1 MELTP
6 ADILGPEG
14 RIAARLANYECRPQ
28 QLEMAE
34 AVARAIAAKHH
45 LVAEAGTGVGK
56 SFAYLVPAILAATEK
71 EHVAESLRSE
81 IRRGED
87 SDGNGSASSE
97 KPPPAPKIVV
107 STHTISLQ
115 EQLIGKDLPL
125 LNAVIPRE
133 FSAVL
138 VKGRRNYISLRRL
151 DLALARSQSL
161 FNDDQQLAQL
171 RKIRQWS
178 KATADGSLSDLPFQ
192 PFGQVWDEAASDSG
206 NCMGRRC
213 PTHAKCFYY
222 KDRRR
227 AQHAQILVVNHA
239 LLFSDIALRRAGV
252 SILPDYNVV
261 ILDEAHTVEA
271 VASDHLGINVT
282 SGQVE
287 YVLNKLYNDRTN
299 KGLLVY
305 HDLRKEQQQVD
316 RCRHLADTFFADL
329 LDWRWKDPLP
339 LREDCGELSRAGQG
353 EGSAQRGTRATA
365 ASNSKPMRVTEPGI
379 VANHLSPELELLARQ
394 VKLAGKKLSEESEQQ
409 DFLAAHD
416 RLMVLANELETWR
429 VQSQKGTVYW
439 LECYKGR
446 RGMPRLTLAAAPI
459 DIGPAMR
466 QQLFDK
472 VPTVVMTSATLSVGR
487 MSAAGLASAAS
498 RKGISTQSTGGASGT
513 KLRGTG
519 KASGTRGA
527 SCFDFFKSRVGL
539 TQCDEVHVG
548 SPFDYR
554 EQAELVTLRGMP
566 DPAVGERGNYE
577 KKCIEAIQHY
587 AGRTDGRTFVLFTSY
602 DMLRRV
608 AAGLQRWLASRNL
621 RLLSQA
627 DGTPRTQLLEQF
639 KTNPRSVLFGTDSFW
654 QGVDVPGDA
663 LQTVIIAK
671 LPFAVPDHPL
681 LEARLEAIRA
691 AGGNPFRDY
700 QLPEAVIK
708 FKQGFGR
715 LIRTRSDHGT
725 VVCLDP
731 RIVTKPYGRL
741 FIESL
746 PNCRRVEANA
756 STLSSAP

>member
-1 MELTP
+1 MELTA
-6 ADILGPEG
+6 ADILGPDG
-14 RIAARLANYECRPQ
+14 RIAARLPNYEHRPQ
-28 QLEMAE
+28 QLEMAD
-34 AVARAIAAKHH
+34 AVAQAIAAKHH

-56 SFAYLVPAILAATEK
+56 SFAYLVPVILAATEN
-71 EHVAESLRSE
+71 ETE
-81 IRRGED
+81 RRED
-87 SDGNGSASSE
+87 ADGTRE
-97 KPPPAPKIVV
+97 EPPAPKIVV

-151 DLALARSQSL
+151 DLALARSDSL
-161 FNDDQQLAQL
+161 FNDDEQLAQL

-178 KATADGSLSDLPFQ
+178 KATADGSLSDLPFK
-192 PFGQVWDEAASDSG
+192 PFGQVWDEVASDSG

-213 PTHAKCFYY
+213 PTHNKCFYY

-261 ILDEAHTVEA
+261 ILDEAHTIEA

-305 HDLRKEQQQVD
+305 HGLDKEQQQVD

-329 LDWRWKDPLP
+329 FDWCSKYHLTR
-339 LREDCGELSRAGQG
+339 REGLG
-353 EGSAQRGTRATA
+353 EGS
-365 ASNSKPMRVTEPGI
+365 NVSKPIRVTEPGI

-409 DFLAAHD
+409 DFISAHD
-416 RLMVLANELETWR
+416 RLMVLASELETWR
-429 VQSQKGTVYW
+429 IQAQQGTVYW
-439 LECYKGR
+439 LESYKGR
-446 RGMPRLTLAAAPI
+446 RGMPRLTLAASPV
-459 DIGPAMR
+459 DVGPAMR
-466 QQLFDK
+466 EQLFDK
-472 VPTVVMTSATLSVGR
+472 VPTVIMTSATLSVGR
-487 MSAAGLASAAS
+487 QGS
-498 RKGISTQSTGGASGT
+498 
-513 KLRGTG
+513 
-519 KASGTRGA
+519 
-527 SCFDFFKSRVGL
+527 FDFFKSRVGL
-539 TQCDEVHVG
+539 TAAAAADEVQVG
-548 SPFDYR
+548 SPFNYR
-554 EQAELVTLRGMP
+554 EQVELVTLRDMP
-566 DPAVGERGNYE
+566 DPTASERGVYE
-577 KKCIEAIQHY
+577 KKCIETIQHY

-608 AAGLQRWLASRNL
+608 AAGLQRWLAARNL

-627 DGTPRTQLLEQF
+627 DGIPRTQLLDQF
-639 KTNPRSVLFGTDSFW
+639 KANPRSVLFGTDSFW

-725 VVCLDP
+725 VICLDP
-731 RIVTKPYGRL
+731 RIVTKSYGRL

-746 PNCRRVEANA
+746 PDCRRSERI
-756 STLSSAP
+756 APKTAAVPKRGP

>member
-1 MELTP
+1 MNMTA

-14 RIAARLANYECRPQ
+14 RIAARLANYESRPQ

-34 AVARAIAAKHH
+34 AVARAIAAKRH

-56 SFAYLVPAILAATEK
+56 SFAYLVPAILAATEAQG
-71 EHVAESLRSE
+71 VAADGSPA
-81 IRRGED
+81 D
-87 SDGNGSASSE
+87 STIGG
-97 KPPPAPKIVV
+97 PPVATPKIVI

-138 VKGRRNYISLRRL
+138 VKGRRNYLSLRRL

-161 FNDDQQLAQL
+161 FSDDDQLEQL
-171 RKIRQWS
+171 RQIRKWS
-178 KATADGSLSDLPFQ
+178 KSTTDGSRIDLTFQ
-192 PFGQVWDEAASDSG
+192 PLNQVWDEVASDSG

-213 PTHAKCFYY
+213 PTHSQCFYY

-261 ILDEAHTVEA
+261 ILDEAHTVEN
-271 VASDHLGINVT
+271 VASDHLGLNISN
-282 SGQVE
+282 GQIE

-299 KGLLVY
+299 KGLLV
-305 HDLRKEQQQVD
+305 HHGLFKEQQQVD
-316 RCRHLADTFFADL
+316 RCRHLADEFFANL
-329 LDWRWKDPLP
+329 FDWRGKHAPP
-339 LREDCGELSRAGQG
+339 NG
-353 EGSAQRGTRATA
+353 
-365 ASNSKPMRVTEPGI
+365 RVGEPGI

-394 VKLAGKKLSEESEQQ
+394 VKQAGKKLKEESEQQ
-409 DFLAAHD
+409 DFISAHD
-416 RLMVLANELETWR
+416 RLVVLASELEMWR
-429 VQSQKGTVYW
+429 AQEQKGTVYW
-439 LECYKGR
+439 IESYKSR
-446 RGMPRLTLAAAPI
+446 RGIPRLTLAASPL

-466 QQLFDK
+466 EQLFDK
-472 VPTVVMTSATLSVGR
+472 VPTVIMTSATLSVGGNSGER
-487 MSAAGLASAAS
+487 GSPAGRRPTVA
-498 RKGISTQSTGGASGT
+498 GGN
-513 KLRGTG
+513 
-519 KASGTRGA
+519 
-527 SCFDFFKSRVGL
+527 FEFFKSRVGL
-539 TQCDEVHVG
+539 TQCDSIQVG
-548 SPFDYR
+548 SPFNYR
-554 EQAELVTLRGMP
+554 EQAELVTLRDMP
-566 DPAVGERGNYE
+566 DPAGDERATYE
-577 KKCIEAIQHY
+577 KRCIEAIQHY
-587 AGRTDGRTFVLFTSY
+587 AGLTDGRTFVLFTSY

-627 DGTPRTQLLEQF
+627 DGTPRTQLLDEF
-639 KTNPRSVLFGTDSFW
+639 KANPRSVLFGTDSFW
-654 QGVDVPGDA
+654 QGVDLPGDA
-663 LQTVIIAK
+663 LVTVIIAK

-681 LEARLEAIRA
+681 LEARLDAIRA
-691 AGGNPFRDY
+691 TGGNPFRDY

-715 LIRTRSDHGT
+715 LIRSRTDRGT

-746 PNCRRVEANA
+746 PECNRVDA
-756 STLSSAP
+756 TLSVASAERQRSKGRSRA

>member
-1 MELTP
+1 MEFTA

-14 RIAARLANYECRPQ
+14 RIAARLPNYEHRPQ

-34 AVARAIAAKHH
+34 AVARAISAKHH

-71 EHVAESLRSE
+71 ELHRNAET
-81 IRRGED
+81 D
-87 SDGNGSASSE
+87 E
-97 KPPPAPKIVV
+97 KRNEPPPPKIVV

-161 FNDDQQLAQL
+161 FNDDEQLAQL

-192 PFGQVWDEAASDSG
+192 PFGQVWDEVASDSG

-213 PTHAKCFYY
+213 PTHSKCFYY

-299 KGLLVY
+299 KGLLVH
-305 HDLRKEQQQVD
+305 HDLAKEQQQVD

-329 LDWRWKDPLP
+329 FDWFNQRNQSNETKAPDSPRSKIGRGG
-339 LREDCGELSRAGQG
+339 LRRDFSGPA
-353 EGSAQRGTRATA
+353 
-365 ASNSKPMRVTEPGI
+365 RVIEPGI

-416 RLMVLANELETWR
+416 RLMVLASELETWR
-429 VQSQKGTVYW
+429 VQAQKGTVYW
-439 LECYKGR
+439 LESYKGR
-446 RGMPRLTLAAAPI
+446 RGMPRITLAGAPI

-466 QQLFDK
+466 EQLFDK
-472 VPTVVMTSATLSVGR
+472 VPTVVMTSATLS
-487 MSAAGLASAAS
+487 
-498 RKGISTQSTGGASGT
+498 
-513 KLRGTG
+513 
-519 KASGTRGA
+519 
-527 SCFDFFKSRVGL
+527 
-539 TQCDEVHVG
+539 
-548 SPFDYR
+548 
-554 EQAELVTLRGMP
+554 
-566 DPAVGERGNYE
+566 
-577 KKCIEAIQHY
+577 
-587 AGRTDGRTFVLFTSY
+587 
-602 DMLRRV
+602 
-608 AAGLQRWLASRNL
+608 
-621 RLLSQA
+621 
-627 DGTPRTQLLEQF
+627 
-639 KTNPRSVLFGTDSFW
+639 
-654 QGVDVPGDA
+654 
-663 LQTVIIAK
+663 
-671 LPFAVPDHPL
+671 
-681 LEARLEAIRA
+681 
-691 AGGNPFRDY
+691 AGGDGGFRHA
-700 QLPEAVIK
+700 QR
-708 FKQGFGR
+708 R
-715 LIRTRSDHGT
+715 LGLEDCDTRA
-725 VVCLDP
+725 L
-731 RIVTKPYGRL
+731 
-741 FIESL
+741 
-746 PNCRRVEANA
+746 
-756 STLSSAP
+756 

>member
-1 MELTP
+1 MSITA
-6 ADILGPEG
+6 ADILGPVG
-14 RIAARLANYECRPQ
+14 RIAARLANYEHRPQ

-34 AVARAIAAKHH
+34 AVARAIAEKRH

-56 SFAYLVPAILAATEK
+56 SFAYLVPAILAATET
-71 EHVAESLRSE
+71 ESERVANVT
-81 IRRGED
+81 D
-87 SDGNGSASSE
+87 NDDV
-97 KPPPAPKIVV
+97 PPIPKIVV

-115 EQLIGKDLPL
+115 EQLINKDLPL

-151 DLALARSQSL
+151 ELALARSQSL
-161 FNDDQQLAQL
+161 FNDDEQLEQL
-171 RKIRQWS
+171 RKIRKWS
-178 KATADGSLSDLPFQ
+178 KASSDGSRSDLTFQ
-192 PFGQVWDEAASDSG
+192 PLGQVWDEVASDSG

-213 PTHAKCFYY
+213 PTYNQCFYY

-252 SILPDYNVV
+252 SILPDYSVV
-261 ILDEAHTVEA
+261 ILDEAHTVEG
-271 VASDHLGINVT
+271 VASEHLGINVT

-299 KGLLVY
+299 KGLLV
-305 HDLRKEQQQVD
+305 HHGLSKEQQQVD
-316 RCRHLADTFFADL
+316 RCRHLADEFFADL
-329 LDWRWKDPLP
+329 LDWHSSRQQTSTSRNPTSP
-339 LREDCGELSRAGQG
+339 RLSRGF
-353 EGSAQRGTRATA
+353 ER
-365 ASNSKPMRVTEPGI
+365 PIRVHEPGI

-394 VKLAGKKLSEESEQQ
+394 VKLAGKKLSEETEQQ
-409 DFLAAHD
+409 DFIAAHD
-416 RLMVLANELETWR
+416 RLMVLAAELETWR
-429 VQSQKGTVYW
+429 AQAQKGTVYW
-439 LECYKGR
+439 IEAYTGR

-459 DIGPAMR
+459 DVGPALR
-466 QQLFDK
+466 EQLFDK
-472 VPTVVMTSATLSVGR
+472 VPTVIMTSATLSVGKFSGER
-487 MSAAGLASAAS
+487 GSPARRRTTAAGN
-498 RKGISTQSTGGASGT
+498 
-513 KLRGTG
+513 
-519 KASGTRGA
+519 
-527 SCFDFFKSRVGL
+527 CFDFFKSRVGL
-539 TQCDEVHVG
+539 TQCDELQVG
-548 SPFDYR
+548 SPFNYC
-554 EQAELVTLRGMP
+554 EQAELVTMRDMP
-566 DPAVGERGNYE
+566 DPAAEERGVYE
-577 KKCIEAIQHY
+577 KRCVEAIEVF

-608 AAGLQRWLASRNL
+608 AAGLQHWLSSRNL

-639 KTNPRSVLFGTDSFW
+639 KTDPRAVLLGTDSFW
-654 QGVDVPGDA
+654 QGVDVAGDA

-691 AGGNPFRDY
+691 SGGNPFRDY

-715 LIRTRSDHGT
+715 LIRSRTDHGT

-731 RIVTKPYGRL
+731 RIVTKAYGRL

-746 PNCRRVEANA
+746 PDCRRVEE
-756 STLSSAP
+756 STKHAAPTRKSSA